1 MEPIEHTLRFCN
13 PLMKIERAPPPAAS
27 LGSQRFKFLAWNQSG
42 VECPRHEP
50 SSSMSFSGI
59 DIAPFWRVLPS
70 GVPVEALGPAQGGM
84 SVIRIDSGPGFGVGT
99 HETTQLCM
107 LALGHLQRSGHRAA
121 RVLDFGSGSGILAI
135 AAALSGASV
144 SAIECQT
151 AAVEHA
157 RHNAQLNAVDDRIS
171 FDTEL
176 RDSSEQFDLVLANI
190 LNQVL
195 LEHAEPLCRRV
206 RRDGRLILSGLFATD
221 VPGVLARYKGLLAP
235 MQPQIFER
243 GHWRAIMFVPA

>member
-1 MEPIEHTLRFCN
+1 
-13 PLMKIERAPPPAAS
+13 
-27 LGSQRFKFLAWNQSG
+27 
-42 VECPRHEP
+42 
-50 SSSMSFSGI
+50 MSFQGI

-70 GVPVEALGPAQGGM
+70 GVPSDALGPALGV

-107 LALGHLQRSGHRAA
+107 LALGHLQRSGCRTE

-144 SAIECQT
+144 SAVECQP

-157 RHNAQLNAVDDRIS
+157 RHNARLNAVEDRIS
-171 FDTEL
+171 FDAEL
-176 RDSSEQFDLVLANI
+176 REPSELFDLVLANI

-195 LEHAEPLCRRV
+195 LAYAGPLCARLRRN
-206 RRDGRLILSGLFATD
+206 GRLILSGLSATD
-221 VPGVLARYKGLLAP
+221 VPGVLARYRGLLAP

-243 GHWRAIMFVPA
+243 GDWRAIMFVPA